1 MNHLSLSVDG
11 MVDALRCRPIP
22 ALLFICCVVWG
33 LPLHLY
39 APPHLYLQDGHN
51 DIGVTELL
59 EKVKNV
65 WKCIRSLSLI
75 TMSPSIIQFSSVQSF
90 SRVQLFATPW
100 MAACQASLSITN
112 SWNLLK
118 LTSIVSVMPSNH
130 LILCHLLLLLPSIFP
145 SIRVFSNESVLCIWW
160 PKYWS
165 FRFSISPSNEY
176 SGLIS
181 FRMDWLDLLAV
192 LASLVLSLA
201 DLQLWP
207 RKCIHIIRMRD
218 VVPDFD
224 RVRV

>member
-22 ALLFICCVVWG
+22 ALLFTCCVVWG

-39 APPHLYLQDGHN
+39 APPCLYLQDGYN

-100 MAACQASLSITN
+100 TAARQASVSITN

-130 LILCHLLLLLPSIFP
+130 LILCHLLLNLPQHQGLFKWVSSLNLVAKVLELQLQHQSFQWIF
-145 SIRVFSNESVLCIWW
+145 RTD
-160 PKYWS
+160 
-165 FRFSISPSNEY
+165 
-176 SGLIS
+176 S
-181 FRMDWLDLLAV
+181 FRMDWVDLLAI
-192 LASLVLSLA
+192 LASLVLLLA

-224 RVRV
+224 GVRV

>member
-22 ALLFICCVVWG
+22 ALLFTCCVVWG

-39 APPHLYLQDGHN
+39 APPCLYLQDGYN

-100 MAACQASLSITN
+100 TAARQASLSITN

-145 SIRVFSNESVLCIWW
+145 STRVFSNESVLWIWW

-165 FRFSISPSNEY
+165 FSFSISPSSEY
-176 SGLIS
+176 SGLIPS
-181 FRMDWLDLLAV
+181 GWTGWI
-192 LASLVLSLA
+192 SLPS
-201 DLQLWP
+201 
-207 RKCIHIIRMRD
+207 
-218 VVPDFD
+218 
-224 RVRV
+224 